1 MNPHVVDNMA
11 GLESKCKVM
20 EEGNR
25 NTFKFEKVI
34 DITLSQ
40 EDLEDLAKSNILAH
54 GAGGEDEATLSDSYA
69 INASLNRTVYWIT
82 TTDCANI
89 TAWRSD
95 NKRAINDANNR
106 ELQETLRAMGYGVIK
121 LQGFYAEMGHDVSK
135 ENSFLV
141 FDQNDDPNFYDNL
154 RMLSEKFNQDCFLY
168 KAAEEDVAYLIGTN
182 EDFIRDNGERKEAGR
197 LRIGNL
203 SAKIYSEI
211 GSGRISFE

>member
-1 MNPHVVDNMA
+1 MA
-11 GLESKCKVM
+11 TG
-20 EEGNR
+20 

-34 DITLSQ
+34 DISLPEEEI
-40 EDLEDLAKSNILAH
+40 EDLVHIDVLSHDEGSDDASGLA
-54 GAGGEDEATLSDSYA
+54 ETYAT
-69 INASLNRTVYWIT
+69 NASLNRAVYWIT

-89 TAWRSD
+89 TAWRSG
-95 NKRAINDANNR
+95 NKRAINDANNH

-154 RMLSEKFNQDCFLY
+154 RKLSEKYDQDCFLY
-168 KAAEEDVAYLIGTN
+168 KAADEDVAYLIGTN

-203 SAKIYSEI
+203 SAKTYSEI

>member
-1 MNPHVVDNMA
+1 MA
-11 GLESKCKVM
+11 TG
-20 EEGNR
+20 

-34 DITLSQ
+34 DISLPEEEI
-40 EDLEDLAKSNILAH
+40 EDLVHIDVLSHDEGSDDASGLA
-54 GAGGEDEATLSDSYA
+54 ETYAT
-69 INASLNRTVYWIT
+69 NASLNRAVYWIT

-89 TAWRSD
+89 TAWRSG

-121 LQGFYAEMGHDVSK
+121 LQGFYAEVGHDVSK

-154 RMLSEKFNQDCFLY
+154 RMLSEKFDQDCFLY
-168 KAAEEDVAYLIGTN
+168 KAADEDVAYLIGTN
-182 EDFIRDNGERKEAGR
+182 KDFIKDNGERIEAGR
-197 LRIGNL
+197 LRIGNIDATTY
-203 SAKIYSEI
+203 SAI

>member
-1 MNPHVVDNMA
+1 MA
-11 GLESKCKVM
+11 TG
-20 EEGNR
+20 

-34 DITLSQ
+34 DISLPEEEI
-40 EDLEDLAKSNILAH
+40 EDLVHIDVLSHDEGSDDASGLA
-54 GAGGEDEATLSDSYA
+54 ETYAT
-69 INASLNRTVYWIT
+69 NASLNRAVYWIT

-89 TAWRSD
+89 TAWRSG

-121 LQGFYAEMGHDVSK
+121 LQGFYAEVGHDVSK

-154 RMLSEKFNQDCFLY
+154 RMLSEKFDQDCFLY
-168 KAAEEDVAYLIGTN
+168 KAADEDVAYLIGTN
-182 EDFIRDNGERKEAGR
+182 EDFIKDNGERVEAGR
-197 LRIGNL
+197 LRIGNIDATTY
-203 SAKIYSEI
+203 SAI

>member
-1 MNPHVVDNMA
+1 MEKEINKT
-11 GLESKCKVM
+11 SKYDKL
-20 EEGNR
+20 
-25 NTFKFEKVI
+25 I
-34 DITLSQ
+34 DIRIPEEELGELVQHDILS
-40 EDLEDLAKSNILAH
+40 KGSNKDSILN
-54 GAGGEDEATLSDSYA
+54 TSFA
-69 INASLNRTVYWIT
+69 INASLNRAVYWIT

-89 TAWRSD
+89 TAWRSG

-121 LQGFYAEMGHDVSK
+121 LQGFYAEVGQDVSK

-141 FDQNDDPNFYDNL
+141 FDQNDDPNFYENL
-154 RMLSEKFNQDCFLY
+154 YKLSEKFDQDCFLY

-182 EDFIRDNGERKEAGR
+182 EDFIRDNGERVEAGR

-203 SAKIYSEI
+203 SAKTYSDI

>member
-1 MNPHVVDNMA
+1 MA
-11 GLESKCKVM
+11 TG
-20 EEGNR
+20 

-34 DITLSQ
+34 DISLPEEEI
-40 EDLEDLAKSNILAH
+40 EDLVHIDVLSHDEGSDDASGLA
-54 GAGGEDEATLSDSYA
+54 ETYAT
-69 INASLNRTVYWIT
+69 NASLNRAVYWIT

-89 TAWRSD
+89 TAWRSG

-121 LQGFYAEMGHDVSK
+121 LQGFYAEVGHEVSK

-154 RMLSEKFNQDCFLY
+154 RMLSEKFEQDCFLY
-168 KAAEEDVAYLIGTN
+168 KAADEDVAYLIGTN
-182 EDFIRDNGERKEAGR
+182 KDFIKDNGERIEAGR
-197 LRIGNL
+197 LRIGNIDATTY
-203 SAKIYSEI
+203 SAI

>member
-1 MNPHVVDNMA
+1 MKEEVNRT
-11 GLESKCKVM
+11 CKYD
-20 EEGNR
+20 
-25 NTFKFEKVI
+25 KLI
-34 DITLSQ
+34 DISIPEEELCELVQHDIIVKGSSK
-40 EDLEDLAKSNILAH
+40 DSILITSF
-54 GAGGEDEATLSDSYA
+54 AT
-69 INASLNRTVYWIT
+69 NASLNRAVYWIT

-95 NKRAINDANNR
+95 NNRAINDANNR

-121 LQGFYAEMGHDVSK
+121 LQGFYAEVGRDASK

-141 FDQNDDPNFYDNL
+141 FDRNDDPNFYHNL

-182 EDFIRDNGERKEAGR
+182 EDFIRDHGERKEAGR

-203 SAKIYSEI
+203 SATIYSEI

>member
-1 MNPHVVDNMA
+1 MA
-11 GLESKCKVM
+11 TG
-20 EEGNR
+20 

-34 DITLSQ
+34 DISLPEEEI
-40 EDLEDLAKSNILAH
+40 EDLVHIDVLSHDEGSDDASGLA
-54 GAGGEDEATLSDSYA
+54 ETYAT
-69 INASLNRTVYWIT
+69 NASLNRAVYWIT

-89 TAWRSD
+89 TAWRSG
-95 NKRAINDANNR
+95 NKRAVNDANNR

-121 LQGFYAEMGHDVSK
+121 LQGFYAEVGHDVSK

-154 RMLSEKFNQDCFLY
+154 RKLSEKFDQDCFLY
-168 KAAEEDVAYLIGTN
+168 KAADEDVAYLIGTN
-182 EDFIRDNGERKEAGR
+182 EDFIRENGERSEAGR

-203 SAKIYSEI
+203 DATTYSEI

>member
-1 MNPHVVDNMA
+1 MIDDKSSSF
-11 GLESKCKVM
+11 L
-20 EEGNR
+20 
-25 NTFKFEKVI
+25 KFDKLI
-34 DITLSQ
+34 DISLPMD
-40 EDLEDLAKSNILAH
+40 ELEELVQHDILANGSEKH
-54 GAGGEDEATLSDSYA
+54 SSLNESYA
-69 INASLNRTVYWIT
+69 TNASLNRAVYWIT

-89 TAWRSD
+89 TAWRSG

-121 LQGFYAEMGHDVSK
+121 LQGFYAEVGHDVSK

-154 RMLSEKFNQDCFLY
+154 RMLSEKYEQDCFLF
-168 KAAEEDVAYLIGTN
+168 KAAEEDIAYLIGTN
-182 EDFIRDNGERKEAGR
+182 EDFISKNGERSEAGR

-203 SAKIYSEI
+203 SATIYSEI